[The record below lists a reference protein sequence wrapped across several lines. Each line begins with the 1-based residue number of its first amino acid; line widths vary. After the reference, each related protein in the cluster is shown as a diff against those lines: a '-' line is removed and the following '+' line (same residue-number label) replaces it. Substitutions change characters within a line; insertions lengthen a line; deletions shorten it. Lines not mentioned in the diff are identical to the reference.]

1 MAKTTPS
8 AHAHRKDEHLAIAE
22 KRFKTAASAGFDQ
35 VRLIHRGLPELDQND
50 IRMKSQFGDLSLD
63 WPFYIEA
70 MTGGSPR
77 TGIINEQLAR
87 VAAAS
92 GIAMAVGSQSIA
104 ISEPEQLKTFKTV
117 RENNPNGVI
126 FANVGAGVSVAVA
139 QQAVEM
145 IQANALEVHINS
157 VQELIMPEGD
167 RNFHWLARLTNLINA
182 VDVPVIVKEVGFGMS
197 RETAVQLEQS
207 GIKYVNISGRGG
219 TNFAQIE
226 NERLVDHHLD
236 YLSDWGQ
243 TTVESLLE
251 LQKTPLHVAASGGV
265 RTPLDVIKS
274 LVLGADAVGV
284 AGYFLHEL
292 MTNGETA
299 LLALIQQWQ
308 QDLRKL
314 YLLAGCQT
322 TAELRQAPY
331 ILSSNLLS
339 YRQQRQF

>member
-22 KRFKTAASAGFDQ
+22 KRFQVTATAGFDQ

-50 IRMKSQFGDLSLD
+50 IHLKSQFGDLSLD

-77 TGIINEQLAR
+77 TGVINEQLAR

-92 GIAMAVGSQSIA
+92 GIGMAVGSQSIA
-104 ISEPEQLKTFKTV
+104 ISEPEQLGTFKTV
-117 RENNPNGVI
+117 RENNPDGII
-126 FANVGAGVSVAVA
+126 FANVGAGVSITAA

-145 IQANALEVHINS
+145 IEANALEVHINS
-157 VQELIMPEGD
+157 GQELIMPEGD
-167 RNFHWLARLTNLINA
+167 RSFHWLAHLTKLVKA
-182 VDVPVIVKEVGFGMS
+182 VDIPVIVKEVGFGMS
-197 RETAVQLEQS
+197 RETAAQIEQS
-207 GIKYVNISGRGG
+207 GVQYVNISGRGG

-226 NERLVDHHLD
+226 NERLIDHHLD
-236 YLSDWGQ
+236 YLHDWGQ

-251 LQKTPLHVAASGGV
+251 VQQSPLHVAASGGV
-265 RTPLDVIKS
+265 RTPLDVLKS

-284 AGYFLHEL
+284 AGFFLHEL

-308 QDLRKL
+308 QDLRHL
-314 YLLAGCQT
+314 YLLTGCQT
-322 TAELRQAPY
+322 TADLRQVPY
-331 ILSSNLLS
+331 VLSSDLLT
-339 YRQQRQF
+339 YRQQRQL